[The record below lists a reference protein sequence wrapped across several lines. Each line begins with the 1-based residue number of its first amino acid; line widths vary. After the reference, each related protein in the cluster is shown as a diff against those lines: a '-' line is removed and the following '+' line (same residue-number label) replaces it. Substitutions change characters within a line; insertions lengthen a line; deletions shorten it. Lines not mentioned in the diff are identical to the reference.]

1 MMQVCL
7 TCGKNGEIR
16 SCCGK
21 GHAGYAPSGS
31 DIVCAAA
38 TVLLRTALQVLT
50 EEYGALIVVNAP
62 EPGILDFL
70 VQDGIDDESLLLYTA
85 DFLRVGL
92 QSLQVEYPQYV
103 AFTEIIAE

>member
-1 MMQVCL
+1 MMEVCL
-7 TCGKNGEIR
+7 TCSRDGQFR
-16 SCCGK
+16 SCFGK
-21 GHAGYAPSGS
+21 GHAGYAPVGC

-38 TVLLRTALQVLT
+38 TVLLRTAAQVLLNAC
-50 EEYGALIVVNAP
+50 GALVEVHAP
-62 EPGILDFL
+62 VPGNLVFQ

>member
-1 MMQVCL
+1 MMEVCL
-7 TCGKNGEIR
+7 TCSRDGQFR

-21 GHAGYAPSGS
+21 GHAGYAPVGC

-38 TVLLRTALQVLT
+38 TVLLRTAAQVLLNAC
-50 EEYGALIVVNAP
+50 GALVEVHAP
-62 EPGILDFL
+62 VPGNLVFQ

-92 QSLQVEYPQYV
+92 QSLQVEYPQYI

>member
-1 MMQVCL
+1 MMEVCL
-7 TCGKNGEIR
+7 TCGRDGQFR

-21 GHAGYAPSGS
+21 GHAGYAPTGC

-38 TVLLRTALQVLT
+38 TVLLRTAAQVLLDT
-50 EEYGALIVVNAP
+50 CGASVEVNAP
-62 EPGILDFL
+62 VPGNLEFW
-70 VQDGIDDESLLLYTA
+70 VQDGIDDESRLIYTA